1 MSLDLMYI
9 TKDPKIALIAERAG
23 VRRIFVD
30 MEYIGKEK
38 RQGGMNTVQNCHTPE
53 DVKKISENINT
64 AEVLVRVNPI
74 HDKTEKYSSSEE
86 EIDSVISAG
95 ADIVMLP
102 CFKTVDEVKR
112 FIDIIGGRAKSML
125 LFETAEAVENV
136 DDILE
141 VSGID
146 EVFIGLNDLSLSYGK
161 KFMFQLLSD
170 GTVERLCLKFRLAG
184 LKYGFGGI
192 AAIGTGVLP
201 AECILKEHY
210 RLGSSSVILSRSFCN
225 TDEISDLEE
234 VKKIFDDG
242 LKQMREYEKEIAVH
256 SEFFYSNIERV
267 NDAVNQ
273 IIKG

>member
-9 TKDPKIALIAERAG
+9 TKDPKIALIAEGAG

-86 EIDSVISAG
+86 EIDSAISAG

-102 CFKTVDEVKR
+102 YFKTVDEVKR

-192 AAIGTGVLP
+192 AAIGTGALP

-242 LKQMREYEKEIAVH
+242 LKQMREYEKGIAVH

>member
-102 CFKTVDEVKR
+102 YFKTVDEVKR

-146 EVFIGLNDLSLSYGK
+146 EVFIGLNDLSLSYDK

-201 AECILKEHY
+201 AECILREHY

-242 LKQMREYEKEIAVH
+242 LKQMRECEKEIAVH